1 MFKGVRIVLAIIAV
15 CAVAA
20 TSQAQAPC
28 PGYKPPPNNNNLAC
42 ETVTALRGTAADP
55 NGLSQVGSIL
65 GTAMGTQL
73 SQLPIAAAASGSG
86 ITIGA
91 SGLPTVSTDSLGTIL
106 TQRGKTIGKHKFLI
120 SFNFQRFVFQNVD
133 GVDMKNLPV
142 VVNFFPS
149 QNNVYLQDTSQIFFR
164 IDQFTTLGTFGLTDK
179 IDVSL
184 IVPFSKVN
192 LDTATTATLY
202 TIAYAGS
209 VPTTASSTL
218 IVPDLYL
225 PGSASGIG
233 DVRVNVKANVLGNES
248 RTSVAIGGEVR
259 FPTGDAANFLGTGAY
274 GFKPYLVISR
284 RGRVTPNVN
293 IGYQWNGK
301 SILNSN
307 QNLPATFLY
316 AGGVDIRAA
325 KRLTFTA
332 EFLGQ
337 YVINAPR
344 VAVQTVIVPL
354 IGTQLNTPLPSTKS
368 FIGSYFSDNVAF
380 GFKVNPFGKLVL
392 SASALVKLDDNGMRQ
407 RAVVPLFGAAYR
419 F

>member
-1 MFKGVRIVLAIIAV
+1 MFKGVRIVLAIIAL
-15 CAVAA
+15 CAIAA
-20 TSQAQAPC
+20 TSQAQC
-28 PGYKPPPNNNNLAC
+28 PGYNPAKNTNLAC
-42 ETVTALRGTAADP
+42 ETVTALRGTSADP
-55 NGLSQVGSIL
+55 NGLSEVGSIL

-133 GVDMKNLPV
+133 GVDLKNLPV
-142 VVNFFPS
+142 VVNFFPG
-149 QNNVYLQDTSQIFFR
+149 QNNVYLQDTSQIWFR

-192 LDTATTATLY
+192 LDTATTATMH

-209 VPTTASSTL
+209 VPTTGASTV

-248 RTSVAIGGEVR
+248 RTSLAIGGEVR

-274 GFKPYLVISR
+274 GIKPYLVISR
-284 RGRVTPNVN
+284 RGRVTPNLN

-325 KRLTFTA
+325 KRLTLTA

-344 VAVQTVIVPL
+344 VVVQTVIVPL
-354 IGTQLNTPLPSTKS
+354 IGTQLNAPLPSARS
-368 FIGSYFSDNVAF
+368 FIGSYFSNNAAF

-392 SASALVKLDDNGMRQ
+392 SASALMKLDDNGMRQ
-407 RAVVPLFGAAYR
+407 RSVVPLFGAAYR